1 MLQNAQSFE
10 DNDDSSSANR
20 ETEEDIVQIVQSFDK
35 KTGKVSR
42 GKHPNSLKNLK
53 QFTKGKSWNPTGKP
67 SRENKLKKSLKV
79 IGEAQYEYGDYSHR
93 VEVLLQIWKKACRGD
108 WNCIKLL
115 IDLGCLE
122 KPSEWSRQF
131 LL

>member
-1 MLQNAQSFE
+1 MNIQNTQSFE

-20 ETEEDIVQIVQSFDK
+20 ETILDK

-53 QFTKGKSWNPTGKP
+53 QFSKGQSGNPSGKP
-67 SRENKLKKSLKV
+67 SKENKLKKSLEV
-79 IGEAQYEYGDYSHR
+79 IGKTKYQFGDYSHR
-93 VEVLLQIWKKACRGD
+93 VEVLLQIWKKACQGD

-122 KPSEWSRQF
+122 KPSE
-131 LL
+131 